1 MQLEALLLDRRALV
15 AGINPFV
22 LLIYDVFR
30 MSITDWVVLFCSL
43 AAIVTYGVY
52 KSRGIRNIDGYL
64 LGNKSLPWQHV
75 ALSVMATQASAIT
88 FLSAPGLAYSS
99 GMSFVQFYFGLPLAM
114 IVLSIS
120 FVPIFHRLRV
130 FTAYEF
136 LEKRFDVRTR
146 VFTAL
151 LFLIQRG
158 VSTGITIY
166 APAIILSSILQINV
180 VYTTLFIGALVVL
193 YTVYGGTKAVSYTQ
207 VLQMSI
213 IFGGLLIAGV
223 LVVYML
229 PGDIGFAKVLH
240 IAGKSGKANAIDLSF
255 DWNNQYTL
263 WSGLIGGFFL
273 QLSYFGTDQSQV
285 GRYLTGSSV
294 RDSRIGLLMNGLLK
308 VPMQFA
314 ILLIGI
320 LVFAYYQYNSPPL
333 FFNKYELN
341 KIEQSA
347 YAGKVDTLKA
357 RHEEIFLAKKKQIN
371 RLTEALDQDD
381 KAAIAD
387 VRVELRNA
395 DAQAKDVRQ
404 ELTDLMQQN
413 DSEADTNDNNYIFL
427 TFVTEN
433 FPKGLIGLLVAIV
446 FMASMGA
453 TASAINSLAS
463 TTVIDI
469 YKRFVHKKGSD
480 RGYLSASRIFTFVWG
495 IFCVIIALYA
505 SKLGNLL
512 EAVNILGSLFYGTI
526 LGIFVV
532 AFYVKWAGGRA
543 VLWAAIVTEL
553 LVVALWWFDVMA
565 FLWLNLVGCAGVVL
579 FALLFQ
585 GRVANGQRN
594 RIFANQ

>member
-1 MQLEALLLDRRALV
+1 
-15 AGINPFV
+15 
-22 LLIYDVFR
+22 
-30 MSITDWVVLFCSL
+30 MSNTDWIVLFCTL
-43 AAIVTYGVY
+43 LLIVAYGVY

-64 LGNKSLPWQHV
+64 LGNKSLPWYHV

-120 FVPIFHRLRV
+120 FVPMFHRLRV

-146 VFTAL
+146 AFTAL

-158 VSTGITIY
+158 LSTGITIY

-180 VYTTLFIGALVVL
+180 VYTTLFIGTLVVL

-207 VLQMSI
+207 LLQMTI
-213 IFGGLLIAGV
+213 IFGGLLVAGV

-229 PGDIGFAKVLH
+229 PKDIGLMKALH

-285 GRYLTGSSV
+285 GRYLTGSSI

-308 VPMQFA
+308 VPMQFS

-320 LVFAYYQYNSPPL
+320 LVFAFYQYNSPPI
-333 FFNKYELN
+333 FFNKYELH
-341 KIEQSA
+341 KIEQSS
-347 YAGKVDTLKA
+347 YAAQVNELKA
-357 RHEEIFLAKKKQIN
+357 EHNLIFEGKREQIH
-371 RLTEALDQDD
+371 RLTEALDRGDD
-381 KAAIAD
+381 AMIAD
-387 VRVELRNA
+387 VREELQSA
-395 DAQAKDVRQ
+395 DVRAK
-404 ELTDLMQQN
+404 EVRADLVTLMQEN
-413 DSEADTNDNNYIFL
+413 DRLADTNDNNYIFL

-433 FPKGLIGLLVAIV
+433 FPRGLIGLLVAIV

-469 YKRFVHKKGSD
+469 YKRFVSKAGSE
-480 RGYLSASRIFTFVWG
+480 RGYLSASRLFTFVWG

-532 AFYVKWAGGRA
+532 AFYVKRAGGRA
-543 VLWAAIVTEL
+543 VFQAAVLTEV
-553 LVVALWWFDVMA
+553 LVIALWWFDAMA
-565 FLWLNLVGCAGVVL
+565 FLWLNLVGCTGVVL

-585 GRVANGQRN
+585 GIPHN
-594 RIFANQ
+594 RTTQTPTA